1 MTSVVKWDAK
11 PRKHTQVAYP
21 QLPAK
26 KLDSI
31 LKTKHKEVVMKA
43 SLSETARQVL
53 AIIGKRRMVS
63 LVEIANVADLS
74 PAKTEEAIKQLI
86 KAGYNIEVDP
96 NANIELSRTMPKKS
110 SLVLSTKDYFG
121 DDWIRFGFVADTH
134 LASKYARLDVLNAL
148 YDIYEKEGIHTV
160 YHGGNWVD
168 GECRF
173 NKYDVYTVGVENQ
186 IDYFLKNYPQRKNI
200 KTYII
205 SGDDHEGW
213 WVQREGVN
221 VGRLMQDRAV
231 QAGRHDLID
240 LGYMER
246 DIVFKK
252 GSGQSIIRVIHA
264 GGGSAYATSY
274 TSQKYAESLQGGE
287 KPSMVLV
294 GHYHK
299 FSYDYPREIHIIQG
313 GTTQDQTPFMRK
325 KKIQAMVGGCLIE
338 IKQDNKGCF
347 VRVRV
352 EWFPFYDKKFYEYKW
367 K

>member
-1 MTSVVKWDAK
+1 MKRKSVGSRRLRRTPLTD
-11 PRKHTQVAYP
+11 TE
-21 QLPAK
+21 QLV
-26 KLDSI
+26 LDVISDNRS
-31 LKTKHKEVVMKA
+31 M
-43 SLSETARQVL
+43 
-53 AIIGKRRMVS
+53 S
-63 LVEIANVADLS
+63 LVDIANEADLS
-74 PAKTEEAIKQLI
+74 PAKTEEAIKHLI
-86 KAGYNIEVDP
+86 KVGYNIEVDP
-96 NANIELSRTMPKKS
+96 DANIELSRTIPRQSNVVIK
-110 SLVLSTKDYFG
+110 TKDYFG

-134 LASKYARLDVLNAL
+134 LASKYSRLDVLNAL
-148 YDIYEKEGIHTV
+148 YDIYEREGIHTV

-168 GECRF
+168 GDARF

-186 IDYFLKNYPQRKNI
+186 IDYFVQNYPQRKGI

-213 WVQREGVN
+213 WVQREGIN
-221 VGRLMQDRAV
+221 VGRLMQDRAA

-246 DIVFKK
+246 DLVFKK
-252 GSGQSIIRVIHA
+252 GSGQSIIRIIHA
-264 GGGSAYATSY
+264 GGGSTYAVSY

-287 KPSMVLV
+287 KPSMVLM

-299 FSYDYPREIHIIQG
+299 FSYEYPREIHVIQG

-325 KKIQAMVGGCLIE
+325 RKIQAMVGGCLVE

-347 VRVRV
+347 VRVKV